1 MQLDSSVALQVRG
14 LTRTYRGRVAVRDLD
29 LNVHA
34 GDVYG
39 FLGPNGAG
47 KTTAIRCMLGL
58 IRPDRGEMAIF
69 GEVAHP
75 ARLQHVGA
83 MVETPAFHVWMD
95 GRENLLTAAAYAS
108 IPGSSVKRE
117 VDRVLDRVGLLER
130 SKDKVGGY
138 SLGMRQR
145 LAIAR
150 SLLGGPKLLILDE
163 PTNGLDP
170 RGMREVRDLIRSL
183 ALADQITVLISSHLL
198 GEVQA
203 ICNRVGILQEGVL
216 KVEGQVSELLAS
228 QARRQTV
235 VEVDAEDAKM
245 LEAALGQI
253 DGARHVGPGA
263 KGRVRVELTELTV
276 ADLNRSLVQAD
287 ISVTALVPEQGNLE
301 DVFLEATR

>member
-1 MQLDSSVALQVRG
+1 MQPDSSIALQVRG
-14 LTRTYRGRVAVRDLD
+14 LTRSYRGRVAVRDLD
-29 LNVHA
+29 LNVQA

-47 KTTAIRCMLGL
+47 KTTAIRCILGL
-58 IRPDRGEMAIF
+58 IRPDRGDMAIF
-69 GEVAHP
+69 GESAHP
-75 ARLQHVGA
+75 ARLRHVGA

-108 IPGSSVKRE
+108 IPARDLKNE

-130 SKDKVGGY
+130 SQDKVGGY

-150 SLLGGPKLLILDE
+150 ALLGKPKLLILDE

-183 ALADQITVLISSHLL
+183 ALSDQITVLISSHLL

-216 KVEGQVSELLAS
+216 KTEGQVSELLAS
-228 QARRQTV
+228 QARRQAV
-235 VEVDAEDAKM
+235 VEVSSEDPNK
-245 LEAALGQI
+245 LEAALKPI
-253 DGARHVGPGA
+253 ERARHVGPGA
-263 KGRVRVELTELTV
+263 NGRARVELTDMTV
-276 ADLNRSLVQAD
+276 SELNRLLVQAD
-287 ISVTALVPEQGNLE
+287 VAVTALVPEQGNLE
-301 DVFLEATR
+301 DVFLEVTR